1 MSSQIPLLTNIIEAG
16 DAAKAGLHHELK
28 EPLAEVSLKSD
39 ENRLEQQI
47 NHAID
52 AALPEIK
59 RQLQREL
66 LATLS
71 KH

>member
-1 MSSQIPLLTNIIEAG
+1 MSSQVPLLTNIIEAG
-16 DAAKAGLHHELK
+16 DASKAGLFRPSK
-28 EPLAEVSLKSD
+28 EESD
-39 ENRLEQQI
+39 DKLNLNEERLEQQI

-71 KH
+71 KS

>member
-1 MSSQIPLLTNIIEAG
+1 MSTQAPLLTNIIEAG
-16 DAAKAGLHHELK
+16 DATKAGLFRPPK
-28 EPLAEVSLKSD
+28 EDTEDKLNLNEDK
-39 ENRLEQQI
+39 LEQQI

-59 RQLQREL
+59 RQLQQEL

-71 KH
+71 KP